1 MPHAFK
7 GGDMVGVMEVPP
19 GLHEEAGIGTPDVFA
34 SAVGLVFRI
43 DGFDEYG
50 HLELFVRQSG
60 SGSDS

>member
-7 GGDMVGVMEVPP
+7 GGDMVRVMKVPP
-19 GLHEEAGIGTPDVFA
+19 GLPEEAGIGIREVFA

-50 HLELFVRQSG
+50 HLELFVQQSG

>member
-7 GGDMVGVMEVPP
+7 GRDMVGIMKVPP
-19 GLHEEAGIGTPDVFA
+19 GLREEAGIGTPDVFA

-50 HLELFVRQSG
+50 HLELFVQQSS

>member
-1 MPHAFK
+1 
-7 GGDMVGVMEVPP
+7 MVRVMKVPP
-19 GLHEEAGIGTPDVFA
+19 GLPEEAGIGIREVFA

-50 HLELFVRQSG
+50 HLELFVQQSG

>member
-1 MPHAFK
+1 
-7 GGDMVGVMEVPP
+7 MVGIMKVPP
-19 GLHEEAGIGTPDVFA
+19 GLREEAGIGTPDVFA

-50 HLELFVRQSG
+50 HLELFVQQSS